1 MDLELVRDKICEFL
15 SKRETADLRF
25 INKFHSKIPLTID
38 LTFLPKSAKLLI
50 HNFILEYSV
59 DSDINEEE
67 SEFMVWV
74 EDCSQ
79 LASAS
84 ELRFRNWRSCTWKSI
99 QNQ

>member
-1 MDLELVRDKICEFL
+1 MDLEPVRDKVCEFL
-15 SKRETADLRF
+15 SKRERADLRF
-25 INKFHSKIPLTID
+25 INKLYSEIHITID
-38 LTFLPKSAKLLI
+38 LTFLPKLAKLRI
-50 HNFILEYSV
+50 FSFILEDFV

-84 ELRFRNWRSCTWKSI
+84 ELCFQTWRSCTWKYI
-99 QNQ
+99 QNL

>member
-15 SKRETADLRF
+15 SKRETADLRY
-25 INKFHSKIPLTID
+25 INQFYSKIQLTID
-38 LTFLPKSAKLLI
+38 LTFLPKSAKLI
-50 HNFILEYSV
+50 IFNFILEDFV

-74 EDCSQ
+74 DDCSQ

-84 ELRFRNWRSCTWKSI
+84 ELCFQNWRTCTWKSI
-99 QNQ
+99 QSR